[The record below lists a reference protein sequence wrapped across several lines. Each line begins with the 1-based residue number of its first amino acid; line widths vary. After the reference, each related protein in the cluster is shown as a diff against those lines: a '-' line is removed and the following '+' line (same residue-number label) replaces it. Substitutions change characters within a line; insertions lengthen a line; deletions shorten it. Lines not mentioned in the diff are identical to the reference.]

1 METVAAAGAR
11 RPPRHRHSLGIR
23 LSVSERQPSAA
34 SHGLF
39 VTGTDTGVGKT
50 LVASALLRA
59 FALSGLRAVGMK
71 PVATGCLV
79 DAPAR
84 ANEDVA
90 ALIAAS
96 NVSVPVGLLNPY
108 CFEPPI
114 APHIA
119 ARRAG
124 TTISLARIQ
133 ECFRSLSAVADRVVV
148 EGAGGLLVPL
158 TMDEDWADLVSYL
171 ELSVVLVVAMRL
183 GCLNHALLTAE
194 AIRGRGLPFAGW
206 VANCIDPNMPCFE
219 DNLDTLRRKLPAPL
233 IAVMPYAPDD
243 ARACA
248 AMNPDLL
255 AARNP

>member
-1 METVAAAGAR
+1 MTD
-11 RPPRHRHSLGIR
+11 
-23 LSVSERQPSAA
+23 RQPSIV
-34 SHGLF
+34 SRGFF

-50 LVASALLRA
+50 LIASALLRA

-79 DAPAR
+79 TAPDR

-90 ALIAAS
+90 ALMAAS
-96 NVSVPVGLLNPY
+96 NVRVPVDLLNPY
-108 CFEPPI
+108 CFEPAI

-124 TTISLARIQ
+124 TTISLAKIH
-133 ECFRSLSAVADRVVV
+133 ECYRSLSSMADRVVV

-158 TMDEDWADLVSYL
+158 TTDEDWGDLVRDL
-171 ELSVVLVVAMRL
+171 ELPVVLVVGMRL

-194 AIRGRGLPFAGW
+194 VIRSRGLPFAGW
-206 VANCIDPNMPCFE
+206 VANRIDSTMHCFE
-219 DNLDTLRRKLPAPL
+219 DNLETLRQKLPAPL
-233 IAVMPYAPDD
+233 IAVVPYAPDD
-243 ARACA
+243 ECACA

-255 AARNP
+255 TARNP